1 MNKSRKSNASRTATI
16 SLRIP
21 KDILAKL
28 HSESAH
34 REINLNTLVTQIFT
48 RFVEWDGAAPKSKI
62 IPVPKQ
68 VLLNLLNRASVE
80 EVASIAESFVRNEN
94 RTTILIMRNEY
105 NINTVL
111 SVLES
116 WIRAAGFSYRK
127 DYLIRH
133 YKYVINHEMGVKWSI
148 FFKVYLDT
156 VFQDLGMSVQI
167 QYTDNVVSLTLPA
180 STGIEE

>member
-1 MNKSRKSNASRTATI
+1 MNKTRKSNSNRTATI

-21 KDILAKL
+21 KEILARL
-28 HSESAH
+28 RSESAH

-48 RFVEWDGAAPKSKI
+48 RFLEWDGVAPKSNM

-68 VLLNLLNRASVE
+68 VLLDLLDRASAE
-80 EVASIAESFVRNEN
+80 EIASIAEFFARNEN

-105 NINTVL
+105 NAEAVL

-127 DYLIRH
+127 DYLIRD
-133 YKYVINHEMGVKWSI
+133 YKYIINHEMGRKWSI
-148 FFKVYLDT
+148 FFRTYLDII
-156 VFQDLGMSVQI
+156 FQDLGMKVQI
-167 QYTDNVVSLTLPA
+167 QSTENVVSLTLPA
-180 STGIEE
+180 DVGIEE